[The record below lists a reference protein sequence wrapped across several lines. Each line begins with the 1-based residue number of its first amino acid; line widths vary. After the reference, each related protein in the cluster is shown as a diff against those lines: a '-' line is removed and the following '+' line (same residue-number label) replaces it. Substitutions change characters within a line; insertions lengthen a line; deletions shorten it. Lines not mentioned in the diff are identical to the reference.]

1 MEKNKERGNTMARV
15 IMQCLSL
22 ISLIILSQII
32 SSAASGIL
40 TDGIAY
46 AQSQSSQETV
56 TAEGLQELSPAQR
69 DIIESGLAETGG
81 VLTPE
86 AVRLLKE
93 NPEFKDIS
101 KEEIIRGKKLLEK
114 RESAKKEPATSG
126 YQKEKEDPAVKG
138 RKTVSLFDRY
148 RSTGP
153 YQDISTDLKPFGHRF
168 FSKAAGERLIPRG
181 DIPAS
186 SDYVIGPGDEIIITL
201 WGRVNAQYSL
211 VVNKDGV
218 ITVPDIGPLRVA
230 GMRFDEMKHYV
241 TEQAE
246 RIVGAKINITLG
258 ALKSI
263 QVFVLGEVR
272 RPGSYALSSFS
283 TIINAVIAAGGPT
296 EIGSLR
302 SIQLKRNKKTV
313 AVMDMYDFLLNGD
326 KSHDKNLLSGD
337 VIFVPTVGPLVG
349 VAGNV
354 KRPAVYELKDRYD
367 LRSLFDMAGGV
378 IPSAYTQQIQVER
391 IQKNEMRMVIDIN
404 DKDLTASRDFIL
416 QDGDLVK
423 VFSIV
428 DRDVNVVFLKGNV
441 KHPGK
446 YEYKPGMRIKDIV
459 KDTSDLLKDTYFEY
473 ALIKRLRPPELA
485 TELIPFNLGRLLFEG
500 DDAGDIKLKPRDTVY
515 IFSRWLFSDKP
526 SITVEGEVRKKGSFE
541 LTDNYRVRD
550 AILEAGGL
558 TKNAALRK
566 GEIFRTDESGR
577 VRQIYFNVGLAM
589 ADDPVENL
597 LLRDRDRVVIHSLW
611 EQRFRQTVSIEG
623 DVKNPGDY
631 PLTEDMRISDLVFAA
646 GNVLESAYLDEAE
659 VSSFTMANGRR
670 VIIDYK
676 TVNLG
681 LALKKDPAQDLLL
694 KPYDRIFIK
703 RIPGWREKRFVTI
716 SGEVRFPGTYIIK
729 DGETLSSLIERAGG
743 YTDRAYL
750 RGAVFTREEV
760 RKIQQQSI
768 EEMIRRLETELF
780 AGGSA
785 AASAAASG
793 EEIEAK
799 KLSLEQKQ
807 KLLASLKKIKAPGRM
822 SIKLAHLRLLKN
834 SEYDIE
840 LKEGDSLFIPARSSA
855 VNVLGAVM
863 SRGSFVFSERLGYKD
878 YIELAGGYTNY
889 ADEDNVYVLKADGT
903 AMKLSG
909 GFFNWNSSRSRWE
922 LSAFAGDAKKIE
934 PGDSI
939 VVPEKLERTAW
950 LRQIKDLTQ
959 ILYQIALTTGV
970 VITVF

>member
-1 MEKNKERGNTMARV
+1 
-15 IMQCLSL
+15 
-22 ISLIILSQII
+22 
-32 SSAASGIL
+32 
-40 TDGIAY
+40 
-46 AQSQSSQETV
+46 
-56 TAEGLQELSPAQR
+56 
-69 DIIESGLAETGG
+69 
-81 VLTPE
+81 
-86 AVRLLKE
+86 
-93 NPEFKDIS
+93 
-101 KEEIIRGKKLLEK
+101 
-114 RESAKKEPATSG
+114 
-126 YQKEKEDPAVKG
+126 
-138 RKTVSLFDRY
+138 
-148 RSTGP
+148 
-153 YQDISTDLKPFGHRF
+153 
-168 FSKAAGERLIPRG
+168 
-181 DIPAS
+181 
-186 SDYVIGPGDEIIITL
+186 
-201 WGRVNAQYSL
+201 
-211 VVNKDGV
+211 
-218 ITVPDIGPLRVA
+218 
-230 GMRFDEMKHYV
+230 MKHYV
-241 TEQAE
+241 TEQAK

-263 QVFVLGEVR
+263 QVFVLGEVK
-272 RPGSYALSSFS
+272 RPGSYALDSFS
-283 TIINAVIAAGGPT
+283 TIINAVLAAGGPT

-302 SIQLKRNKKTV
+302 NIQLKRDKKTI

-326 KSHDKNLLSGD
+326 KSQDKNLLSGD

-349 VAGNV
+349 IAGNV

-367 LRSLFDMAGGV
+367 LSGLFDMAGGV

-391 IQKNEMRMVIDIN
+391 IQKNERRIVIDID
-404 DKDLTASRDFIL
+404 DKDLTASRDFML

-446 YEYKPGMRIKDIV
+446 YEYKPGMRVKDLI
-459 KDTSDLLKDTYFEY
+459 KDTSALLKETYFEY
-473 ALIKRLRPPELA
+473 ALIKRLQPPALT
-485 TELIPFNLGRLLFEG
+485 TELIPFNLGRLLLAG
-500 DDAGDIKLKPRDTVY
+500 NDADNIRLKPRDTVY
-515 IFSRWLFSDKP
+515 IFSRWLFRDKP
-526 SITVEGEVRKKGSFE
+526 SITVEGEVREKGTFE

-550 AILEAGGL
+550 AVLEAGGL
-558 TKNAALRK
+558 TKDASLQK

-577 VRQIYFNVGLAM
+577 VKQIYFNVGLAM
-589 ADDPVENL
+589 ADDPEENL

-611 EQRFRQTVSIEG
+611 EERYRQTVSIEG
-623 DVKNPGDY
+623 DVRNPGDY

-659 VSSFTMANGRR
+659 VSSFTLVNGKR
-670 VIIDYK
+670 VKIDYK

-681 LALKKDPAQDLLL
+681 LALKKDPAEDLLL
-694 KPYDRIFIK
+694 RPYDRIFIK
-703 RIPGWREKRFVTI
+703 RIPGWREKQFVTI

-743 YTDRAYL
+743 YTDRAYI

-768 EEMIRRLETELF
+768 EEMIRRLEKELLT
-780 AGGSA
+780 AGSVE
-785 AASAAASG
+785 ASAASSK

-799 KLSLEQKQ
+799 RLSMEQRQ
-807 KLLASLKKIKAPGRM
+807 KLLASLRKVRAPGRM
-822 SIKLAHLRLLKN
+822 SIRLAHLRLLKN

-840 LKEGDSLFIPARSSA
+840 LKEGDSLFIPAKNSA

-863 SRGSFVFSERLGYKD
+863 SRGSFVFSERFDYKD
-878 YIELAGGYTNY
+878 YIEMAGGYTKY

-909 GFFNWNSSRSRWE
+909 GFFNWNSYRSRWE
-922 LSAFAGDAKKIE
+922 LSAFSGDTKTIE

-939 VVPEKLERTAW
+939 VVPEKLERIAW
-950 LRQIKDLTQ
+950 LREFKDLTQ